1 MKRKQL
7 SRFFGMFAALVLVLM
22 SISIPKI
29 EARADVNDV
38 RNGVV
43 PVVFYLKN
51 AAFYITDGWDY
62 QWIEDLGDV
71 PYSAGS
77 GFFIGENGE
86 DPSYI
91 VTNYHVVQEY
101 VEYTGEGGGYYL
113 WTGMMYQGYD
123 VVLYSES
130 TELRVYYSDK
140 DYDVAYVDCYGAVE
154 KVDLAVL
161 RLRDA
166 TDKRIPL
173 PIMEPDDSMVGTD
186 VWSAGF
192 PGNSDNDFTS
202 ASHFDIRDCTVHKG
216 SLNKIV
222 VNEGVGVERLNIDA
236 TIQHGNSGGP
246 LVTEDGYVIGVNT
259 NVESNM
265 PYADQIEVDYYA
277 ISGKELVR
285 FLDKNN
291 IPYSTSYGSGSDDGP
306 SLSEGGEEGDGA
318 ETTPATL
325 PDDDRDKEKGGV
337 PVWVWIVIGVVVV
350 LAIALVI
357 IIIIVAI
364 AAKSKKDKKELQQ
377 QNQQQQQQMQN
388 QMQQMQAQNQA
399 QMAQMQQQVAQSQ
412 QKKAMI
418 RPMDTQHGGKSYPVG
433 STPLMIGRDPS
444 SCAIVYKEGTV
455 GVSGRH
461 CTVSFDAATN
471 DFIVTDLR
479 STYGTI
485 LMNGTKLAPNAPYR
499 LHSGDS
505 FCIGDKANV
514 VKVELV

>member
-22 SISIPKI
+22 SVSIPKI

-43 PVVFYLKN
+43 PVVFYLKS

-101 VEYTGEGGGYYL
+101 VEYAGEGGGYYL
-113 WTGMMYQGYD
+113 WTGMEYQGYD

-140 DYDVAYVDCYGAVE
+140 DYDVAYVDCYGSVE

-166 TDKRIPL
+166 TDQRVPL

-277 ISGKELVR
+277 ISGKELIR

-291 IPYSTSYGSGSDDGP
+291 IPYSTTSGGGSSDDGP
-306 SLSEGGEEGDGA
+306 GLDEGGEGDDGGIV
-318 ETTPATL
+318 L
-325 PDDDRDKEKGGV
+325 PDDGGDNDKDKEGGV
-337 PVWVWIVIGVVVV
+337 PVWVWIVIGVVAVLAVV
-350 LAIALVI
+350 LIIVI
-357 IIIIVAI
+357 IIVVFVA
-364 AAKSKKDKKELQQ
+364 KGKKDKKEMQQMQQ
-377 QNQQQQQQMQN
+377 QNQQ

-433 STPLMIGRDPS
+433 AAPIMIGRDPS
-444 SCAIVYKEGTV
+444 NCAIVYKEGTV

-471 DFIVTDLR
+471 DFIITDLR

-505 FCIGDKANV
+505 FCVGDKANV

>member
-1 MKRKQL
+1 MKRRQL
-7 SRFFGMFAALVLVLM
+7 SRFFGMFAALVVVLM

-29 EARADVNDV
+29 EARADVNEV

-62 QWIEDLGDV
+62 QWIEDLGDI
-71 PYSAGS
+71 PYSNGS

-101 VEYTGEGGGYYL
+101 VEYAGEGGGYYL
-113 WTGMMYQGYD
+113 WTGMEYQGYD

-140 DYDVAYVDCYGAVE
+140 DYDVAYVDCYGSVE

-166 TDKRIPL
+166 TDKRVPL

-277 ISGKELVR
+277 ISGTELTR

-291 IPYSTSYGSGSDDGP
+291 IPYSTTAGSSSSDDGP
-306 SLSEGGEEGDGA
+306 SLSDGNGDGEGDEGGLV
-318 ETTPATL
+318 TP
-325 PDDDRDKEKGGV
+325 PDDGGNDKDKEGGV

-350 LAIALVI
+350 LAVVLVI
-357 IIIIVAI
+357 IIIIVAFV
-364 AAKSKKDKKELQQ
+364 AKGKKDKKEMQQMQQ
-377 QNQQQQQQMQN
+377 QNQQ

-471 DFIVTDLR
+471 DFIITDLR

-505 FCIGDKANV
+505 FCVGDKANV